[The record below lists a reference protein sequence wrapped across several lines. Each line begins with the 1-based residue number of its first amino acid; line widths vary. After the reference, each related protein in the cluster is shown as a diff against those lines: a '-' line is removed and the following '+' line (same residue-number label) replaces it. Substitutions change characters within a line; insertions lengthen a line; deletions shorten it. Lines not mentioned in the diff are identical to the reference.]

1 MFKFEKFSKINK
13 FSYLIILCILILC
26 VSILAPSFARF
37 KNRNPLYDIS
47 VWDGTVANA
56 YHSGSGTET
65 DPYII
70 SNGSELAYFSSMLKT
85 NDYSDTYFTLSN
97 DIVLNQGVFGYDSTT
112 GVNYK
117 LEGNTY
123 YVEEYGNHLYD
134 SVDRVNVMSDTVNL
148 FTALNGFK
156 GVFNGDYHTIY
167 GLYLTS
173 TEENLALFTNLEG
186 DVENLY
192 VSNSMVYGGNL
203 TGGVASNATS
213 SSFSNVIFSGNVIGK
228 DMPVSKSISNPLE
241 DLSFT
246 VTNDTKNEAISL
258 DLPVIEGMITSKK
271 LSGKVTIQGDGIIQ
285 INGNEVDGD
294 FEIDLTSLQ
303 TLSVTYSST
312 TTATFTLTDLTYQID
327 SSLSTTA
334 GIVALG
340 HQVSL
345 TNTVNKG
352 NIYGSTI
359 SGGLVGQTN
368 GCTINQSYNT
378 GTIQSA
384 NLAAGIIGSIS
395 QSEQVNISKTYHT
408 GELIGTTVGGI
419 ASTIDENPGNIQ
431 IENSFNASNHP
442 TLHTINHSTVT
453 VNHLL
458 YTTSGCVNGSTSGEL
473 IPISLE
479 ELKNKT
485 YLITTL
491 GFNEYVSSEDVNINS
506 MNVWLYDEG
515 IPILYIDDLA
525 NPLARI
531 HVANYSWDNFTDSL
545 NNIKF
550 TSSVA
555 FSIEQVDS
563 LRPFKEVYYYISEE
577 STPLIKTDMET
588 LNWTPYTGIIELKT
602 DGIYV
607 IYAKVVD
614 MNNHVSYLNTD
625 VIVYDTT
632 KADVMLTLEQN
643 TWSEYKSSLDRI
655 YIDDKT
661 PFTIEAQDDLSGIQ
675 TIQYYIT
682 NQELTATELESI
694 EAENW
699 VVYSS
704 DAYVTTPGKNI
715 IYVRV
720 TDNYGDFTYI
730 NSDYIYYSGY
740 QNTSLTAGQGISG
753 DKIYITDS
761 SSITMNFQYTDDLT
775 YQENY
780 THNLI
785 SNILLPVNTKITLI
799 DQHTKKI
806 YSYKIM
812 TSEDIFHY
820 QDSCSD
826 ENCSKYATYPFT
838 LFSEVGKENN
848 EFFTENYTG
857 NINESFTVMVDFSN
871 TEMTSD
877 YENVVISL
885 ELRDQDKMVIPTLKD
900 SIKSFNIYTS
910 TNIIPYIQSDFTSTI
925 EYNSNSVNSI
935 FLDIG
940 LLQESKDNIPVNN
953 TIYENMDLGLGI
965 KLVDSEGNIVSKEHL
980 KNMKFVLDNQIYT
993 PESDGIVRINLNS
1006 GLVNTNKTLTIE
1018 TSRGDLDLASGTYF
1032 LKLYS
1037 YASYDG
1043 VYSNLTSS
1051 EISITVSVN
1060 GSIASNVEKF
1070 DVQMDNVIKYSDK
1083 LIDLGINYTGGLTN
1097 PNVRVS
1103 LYKKEQLTAYNQDY
1117 VLVDLADYLTNSL
1130 VSVSDNVYY
1139 LFSNLTANNS
1149 ITLNT
1154 KELDCGGYLFIFELY
1169 DGNNRIS
1176 SSEKKFI
1183 VRY

>member
-13 FSYLIILCILILC
+13 FSYLIILCVLILC
-26 VSILAPSFARF
+26 VSIFAPSFARF

-47 VWDGTVANA
+47 VWDGTVANS
-56 YHSGSGTET
+56 YHSGSGTAS

-97 DIVLNQGVFGYDSTT
+97 DIVLNQGVFGYDLTT
-112 GVNYK
+112 GVNYTA
-117 LEGNTY
+117 EGNTY

-134 SVDRVNVMSDTVNL
+134 SVDRVNVAGTVNL
-148 FTALNGFK
+148 FTALDGFK

-173 TEENLALFTNLEG
+173 SEENLALFTNLEG
-186 DVENLY
+186 DIENLY

-203 TGGVASNATS
+203 TGGVASNATNS
-213 SSFSNVIFSGNVIGK
+213 SISNVIFSGNVIGK
-228 DMPVSKSISNPLE
+228 DTPASKSISNPLE

-246 VTNDTKNEAISL
+246 VTNDTKNEVVSL
-258 DLPVIEGMITSKK
+258 NLPVIEGMVTSKK
-271 LSGKVTIQGDGIIQ
+271 ISGKALIEGDGVIQ
-285 INGNEVDGD
+285 INGTVVNGD

-303 TLSVTYSST
+303 TLSITYSST
-312 TTATFTLTDLTYQID
+312 STATFTLTDLTYQID
-327 SSLSTTA
+327 SSLSTSG
-334 GIVALG
+334 GIVAVG

-352 NIYGSTI
+352 YIYGSTI

-368 GCTINQSYNT
+368 GCTISQSYNT

-384 NLAAGIIGSIS
+384 NLVAGIIGSIY
-395 QSEQVNISKTYHT
+395 QSEQVNVSKTYHT

-419 ASTIDENPGNIQ
+419 VSIIDENPGSIQ
-431 IENSFNASNHP
+431 IENSFNASNYP

-458 YTTSGCVNGSTSGEL
+458 YTTSGCVNGTTSGEL
-473 IPISLE
+473 TPISLE
-479 ELKNKT
+479 EMKNKD

-491 GFNEYVSSEDVNINS
+491 GFNEYVSSDDVDANS

-525 NPLARI
+525 NPLARL
-531 HVANYSWDNFTDSL
+531 HVANYSWDNFTDNL

-550 TSSVA
+550 TSPVA

-563 LRPFKEVYYYISEE
+563 LRPFKEVYYYISEGN
-577 STPLIKTDMET
+577 TPLTKNDMET
-588 LNWTPYTGIIELKT
+588 LTWTPYTGIVELNT
-602 DGIYV
+602 DGIFV

-614 MNNHVSYLNTD
+614 MNGHTSYLNTD

-632 KADVMLTLEQN
+632 KADVTLTLSQN
-643 TWSEYKSSLDRI
+643 TWSEYKTGLDRI
-655 YIDDKT
+655 YIDDET
-661 PFTIEAQDDLSGIQ
+661 PFTIEAQDNLSGVQAID
-675 TIQYYIT
+675 YYIASE
-682 NQELTATELESI
+682 ELTDTDLDSI
-694 EAENW
+694 EEGNW
-699 VVYSS
+699 TTYSS
-704 DAYVTTPGKNI
+704 NAYVTTPGKNI

-761 SSITMNFQYTDDLT
+761 SSVTMNFQYTDDLT

-799 DQHTKKI
+799 DQHSKKI
-806 YSYKIM
+806 YSYKIT

-820 QDSCSD
+820 QDSCSA

-857 NINESFTVMVDFSN
+857 NINESFTVMVDFSQ

-877 YENVVISL
+877 YENVALSL
-885 ELRDQDKMVIPTLKD
+885 ELRDQDQIVIPTLKD

-935 FLDIG
+935 SLDIG
-940 LLQESKDNIPVNN
+940 LLQESKDNIPINN
-953 TIYENMDLGLGI
+953 TTYEDMDLGLGI
-965 KLVDSEGNIVSKEHL
+965 KMVDSQGNIVSKEHL
-980 KNMKFVLDNQIYT
+980 KNMKFMMDNQVYT
-993 PESDGIVRINLNS
+993 PESDGVVRINLNS
-1006 GLVNTNKTLTIE
+1006 GLASTTKTLTIE

-1043 VYSNLTSS
+1043 VYSTLTSN
-1051 EISITVSVN
+1051 EISIGVSVN
-1060 GSIASNVEKF
+1060 GSTASHVEKF
-1070 DVQMDNVIKYSDK
+1070 DVHMDNVIKYSDK
-1083 LIDLGINYTGGLTN
+1083 KIDLGIDYAGGLTN

-1117 VLVDLADYLTNSL
+1117 VLVDLADYLTDSL
-1130 VSVSDNVYY
+1130 VPASDNAYY
-1139 LFSNLTANNS
+1139 LISNLVANNS

-1154 KELDCGGYLFIFELY
+1154 KQLDCGGYLFVFELY
-1169 DGNNRIS
+1169 DGDNRIGS
-1176 SSEKKFI
+1176 LEKKFI

>member
-56 YHSGSGTET
+56 YHSGNGTET

-97 DIVLNQGVFGYDSTT
+97 DIVLNQGIFGYDSTT

-294 FEIDLTSLQ
+294 FEIALTSLQ

-345 TNTVNKG
+345 TKTVNKG

-419 ASTIDENPGNIQ
+419 ASIIDENPGNIQ

-473 IPISLE
+473 IPISLD

-588 LNWTPYTGIIELKT
+588 LNWTPYTGVIELKT

-953 TIYENMDLGLGI
+953 TVYENMDLGLGI

>member
-97 DIVLNQGVFGYDSTT
+97 DIVLNQGIFGYDSTT

-294 FEIDLTSLQ
+294 FEIALTSLQ

-419 ASTIDENPGNIQ
+419 ASIIDENPGNIQ

-473 IPISLE
+473 IPISLD

-588 LNWTPYTGIIELKT
+588 LNWTPYTGVIELKT

-953 TIYENMDLGLGI
+953 TVYENMDLGLGI

>member
-13 FSYLIILCILILC
+13 FSYLIILCVLILC

-47 VWDGTVANA
+47 VWDGTVANS
-56 YHSGSGTET
+56 YHSGSGTAS

-97 DIVLNQGVFGYDSTT
+97 DIVLNQGIFGYDLTT
-112 GVNYK
+112 GVNYTA
-117 LEGNTY
+117 EGNTY
-123 YVEEYGNHLYD
+123 YVEEYGNQLYD
-134 SVDRVNVMSDTVNL
+134 SIDRVNVAGTVNL
-148 FTALNGFK
+148 FTALDGFK
-156 GVFNGDYHTIY
+156 GIFNGDYHTIY

-173 TEENLALFTNLEG
+173 SEENLALFTNLEG
-186 DVENLY
+186 DIENLY

-203 TGGVASNATS
+203 TGGVASNATNS
-213 SSFSNVIFSGNVIGK
+213 SISNVIFSGNVIGK
-228 DMPVSKSISNPLE
+228 DTPASKSISNPLE

-246 VTNDTKNEAISL
+246 VTNDTKNEVVSL
-258 DLPVIEGMITSKK
+258 NLPVIEGMVTSKK
-271 LSGKVTIQGDGIIQ
+271 ISGKALIEGDGVIQ
-285 INGNEVDGD
+285 INDTVVNGD

-303 TLSVTYSST
+303 TLSITYSST
-312 TTATFTLTDLTYQID
+312 STATFTLTDLTYQID
-327 SSLSTTA
+327 SSLSTSG
-334 GIVALG
+334 GIVAVG

-352 NIYGSTI
+352 YIYGSTI

-368 GCTINQSYNT
+368 GCTISQSYNT

-384 NLAAGIIGSIS
+384 NLVAGIIGSIY
-395 QSEQVNISKTYHT
+395 QSEQVNVSKTYHT

-419 ASTIDENPGNIQ
+419 VSIIDENPGSIQ
-431 IENSFNASNHP
+431 IENSFNASNYP

-458 YTTSGCVNGSTSGEL
+458 YTTSGCVNGTTSGEL
-473 IPISLE
+473 TPISLE
-479 ELKNKT
+479 EIQNKD

-491 GFNEYVSSEDVNINS
+491 GFNEYVSSDDVDANS

-525 NPLARI
+525 NPLARL
-531 HVANYSWDNFTDSL
+531 HVANYSWDNFTDNL

-550 TSSVA
+550 TSPVA

-563 LRPFKEVYYYISEE
+563 LRPFKEVYYYISEGN
-577 STPLIKTDMET
+577 TPLTKNDMET
-588 LNWTPYTGIIELKT
+588 LSWTPYTGIVELNT
-602 DGIYV
+602 DGIFV

-614 MNNHVSYLNTD
+614 MNGHTSYLNTD

-632 KADVMLTLEQN
+632 NADVTLTLSQN
-643 TWSEYKSSLDRI
+643 TWSEYKTGLDRI
-655 YIDDKT
+655 YIDDEM
-661 PFTIEAQDDLSGIQ
+661 PFTIEAQDDLSGVQAID
-675 TIQYYIT
+675 YYIAS
-682 NQELTATELESI
+682 QELTDTDLDSI
-694 EAENW
+694 EEGNW
-699 VVYSS
+699 TTYSS
-704 DAYVTTPGKNI
+704 NAYVTTPGKNI

-761 SSITMNFQYTDDLT
+761 SSVTMNFQYTDDLT

-799 DQHTKKI
+799 DQHSKKI
-806 YSYKIM
+806 YSYKIT

-820 QDSCSD
+820 QDSCSA

-857 NINESFTVMVDFSN
+857 NINESFTVMVDFSQ

-877 YENVVISL
+877 YENVTLSL
-885 ELRDQDKMVIPTLKD
+885 ELRDQDQMVIPTLKD

-910 TNIIPYIQSDFTSTI
+910 TNIIPYIQSSFTSTI

-935 FLDIG
+935 SLDIG
-940 LLQESKDNIPVNN
+940 LLQESKDNIPINN
-953 TIYENMDLGLGI
+953 TTYEDMDLGLGI
-965 KLVDSEGNIVSKEHL
+965 KMVDSEGNIVSKEHL
-980 KNMKFVLDNQIYT
+980 KNMKFMMDNQVYT
-993 PESDGIVRINLNS
+993 PESDGVVRINLNS
-1006 GLVNTNKTLTIE
+1006 GLASTNKTLTIE

-1043 VYSNLTSS
+1043 VYSTFTSN
-1051 EISITVSVN
+1051 EISIGVSVN
-1060 GSIASNVEKF
+1060 GSTASHVEKF
-1070 DVQMDNVIKYSDK
+1070 DVHMDNVIKYSDK
-1083 LIDLGINYTGGLTN
+1083 KIDLGIDYAGGLTN

-1117 VLVDLADYLTNSL
+1117 VLVDLADYLTDSL
-1130 VSVSDNVYY
+1130 VPASDNAYY
-1139 LFSNLTANNS
+1139 LISNLVANNS

-1154 KELDCGGYLFIFELY
+1154 KQLDCGGYLFVFELY
-1169 DGNNRIS
+1169 DGDNRIGS
-1176 SSEKKFI
+1176 LEKKFI

>member
-1 MFKFEKFSKINK
+1 M
-13 FSYLIILCILILC
+13 
-26 VSILAPSFARF
+26 
-37 KNRNPLYDIS
+37 
-47 VWDGTVANA
+47 
-56 YHSGSGTET
+56 
-65 DPYII
+65 
-70 SNGSELAYFSSMLKT
+70 
-85 NDYSDTYFTLSN
+85 
-97 DIVLNQGVFGYDSTT
+97 
-112 GVNYK
+112 
-117 LEGNTY
+117 
-123 YVEEYGNHLYD
+123 
-134 SVDRVNVMSDTVNL
+134 
-148 FTALNGFK
+148 
-156 GVFNGDYHTIY
+156 
-167 GLYLTS
+167 
-173 TEENLALFTNLEG
+173 
-186 DVENLY
+186 
-192 VSNSMVYGGNL
+192 
-203 TGGVASNATS
+203 
-213 SSFSNVIFSGNVIGK
+213 IFSGNVIGK
-228 DMPVSKSISNPLE
+228 DTPASKSISNPLE

-246 VTNDTKNEAISL
+246 VTNDTKNEVVSL
-258 DLPVIEGMITSKK
+258 NLPVIEGMVTSKK
-271 LSGKVTIQGDGIIQ
+271 ISGKALIEGDGVIQ
-285 INGNEVDGD
+285 INDTVVNGD

-303 TLSVTYSST
+303 TLSITYSST
-312 TTATFTLTDLTYQID
+312 STATFTLTDLTYQID
-327 SSLSTTA
+327 SSLSTSG
-334 GIVALG
+334 GIVAVG

-352 NIYGSTI
+352 YIYGSTI

-368 GCTINQSYNT
+368 GCTISQSYNT

-384 NLAAGIIGSIS
+384 NLVAGIIGSIY
-395 QSEQVNISKTYHT
+395 QSEQVNVSKTYHT
-408 GELIGTTVGGI
+408 GELIGITVGGI
-419 ASTIDENPGNIQ
+419 VSIIDENPGSIQ
-431 IENSFNASNHP
+431 IENSFNASNYP

-458 YTTSGCVNGSTSGEL
+458 YTTSGCVNGTTSGEL
-473 IPISLE
+473 TPISLE
-479 ELKNKT
+479 EMKNKD

-491 GFNEYVSSEDVNINS
+491 GFNEYVSSDDVDANS

-525 NPLARI
+525 NPLARL
-531 HVANYSWDNFTDSL
+531 HVANYSWDNLTDNL

-550 TSSVA
+550 TSPVA

-563 LRPFKEVYYYISEE
+563 LRPFKEVYYYISEGN
-577 STPLIKTDMET
+577 TPLMKNDMET
-588 LNWTPYTGIIELKT
+588 LTWTPYTGIVELNT
-602 DGIYV
+602 DGIFV

-614 MNNHVSYLNTD
+614 MNGHTSYLNTD

-632 KADVMLTLEQN
+632 KADVTLTLSQN
-643 TWSEYKSSLDRI
+643 IWSEYKTGLDRI
-655 YIDDKT
+655 YIDDET
-661 PFTIEAQDDLSGIQ
+661 PFTIEAQDDLSGVQAID
-675 TIQYYIT
+675 YYIAS
-682 NQELTATELESI
+682 QELTDTDLDSI
-694 EAENW
+694 EEGNW
-699 VVYSS
+699 TTYSS
-704 DAYVTTPGKNI
+704 NAYVTTPGKNI

-761 SSITMNFQYTDDLT
+761 SSVTMNFQYTDDLT

-799 DQHTKKI
+799 DQHSKKI
-806 YSYKIM
+806 YSYKIT

-820 QDSCSD
+820 QDSCSA

-857 NINESFTVMVDFSN
+857 NINESFTVMVDFSQ

-877 YENVVISL
+877 YENVALSL
-885 ELRDQDKMVIPTLKD
+885 ELRDQDQIVIPTLKD

-935 FLDIG
+935 SLDIG
-940 LLQESKDNIPVNN
+940 LLQESKDNIPINN
-953 TIYENMDLGLGI
+953 TTYEDMDLGLGI
-965 KLVDSEGNIVSKEHL
+965 KMVDSEGNIVSKEHL
-980 KNMKFVLDNQIYT
+980 KNMKFMMDNQVYT
-993 PESDGIVRINLNS
+993 PESDGVVRINLNS
-1006 GLVNTNKTLTIE
+1006 GLASTTKTLTIE

-1043 VYSNLTSS
+1043 VYSTLTSN
-1051 EISITVSVN
+1051 EISIGVSVN
-1060 GSIASNVEKF
+1060 GSTASNVEKF
-1070 DVQMDNVIKYSDK
+1070 DVHMDNVIKYSDK
-1083 LIDLGINYTGGLTN
+1083 KIDLGIDYAGGLTN

-1117 VLVDLADYLTNSL
+1117 VLVDLADYLTDSL
-1130 VSVSDNVYY
+1130 VPASDNVYY
-1139 LFSNLTANNS
+1139 LISNLVANNS

-1154 KELDCGGYLFIFELY
+1154 KQLDCGGYLFVFELY
-1169 DGNNRIS
+1169 DGDNRIGS
-1176 SSEKKFI
+1176 LEKKFI